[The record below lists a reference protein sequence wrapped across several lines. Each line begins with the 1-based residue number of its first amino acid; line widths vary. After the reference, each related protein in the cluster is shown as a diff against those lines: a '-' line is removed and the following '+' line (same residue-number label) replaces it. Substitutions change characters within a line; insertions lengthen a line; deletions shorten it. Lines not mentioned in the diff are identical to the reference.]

1 MKDNRYELFPI
12 VDEEG
17 HFLGTIPEATP
28 TMAARYSIQWSICT
42 LSMTTGT
49 YTSSAVLNGRISSL
63 ENGTPHAEVMLT
75 WANTSKTPYA
85 ER

>member
-1 MKDNRYELFPI
+1 MNCSPSLKKKATSSAPY
-12 VDEEG
+12 
-17 HFLGTIPEATP
+17 PEATP
-28 TMAARYSIQWSICT
+28 TMAARYSTQWSICT

-49 YTSSAVLNGRISSL
+49 YTSSAVPNGRISSL